1 MEMVLEKGLGAAQKV
16 LQEAARECN
25 KLIKMIAKRTT
36 EMTNEVCLCQ
46 SVSRVFFFSS
56 GFKIIL
62 KSLSLS

>member
-25 KLIKMIAKRTT
+25 KLIKLIAKRTT

-46 SVSRVFFFSS
+46 SVNRVFFFPQVL
-56 GFKIIL
+56 KIIL

>member
-16 LQEAARECN
+16 LQEAARERN
-25 KLIKMIAKRTT
+25 KLIKLIAKRTT

-46 SVSRVFFFSS
+46 SVSRVFFFPQVL
-56 GFKIIL
+56 KIIL